1 MNSASQAIY
10 LSIVSI
16 GSAGISASRW
26 SAVKLLDGIHK
37 SVRALARE
45 VKNSHLPP
53 RAEAPKPCRIGLA
66 LGGGFARGLAHVGVL
81 KALEQEGIVPDFI
94 AGTSVGAVIGAAYC
108 SGVSAKELEEIAS
121 IVRFKDFARY
131 TISRFGLCTN
141 DRMTGFLQ
149 RILKVKTFEELRI
162 PLAVTATDFVTGEP
176 IIFTKGTLI
185 DPVRASCAYPGVFLP
200 VSVEGKLMVDGLLGH
215 AVPAEPL
222 KKMGAE
228 RVAAVF
234 FGAHWVRKN
243 PRHVLEVIGQCFSIA
258 QSNMSCLWRAHA
270 DLLIE
275 PDVSAYGF
283 DDFQK
288 ALGIVQVGYEA
299 GLKVL
304 PTFHA
309 WATERDSYQDYER
322 QKKKEK
328 VSLAPT
334 STIMQQ
340 PVPLG

>member
-1 MNSASQAIY
+1 
-10 LSIVSI
+10 
-16 GSAGISASRW
+16 
-26 SAVKLLDGIHK
+26 VKLLDGIHK

-53 RAEAPKPCRIGLA
+53 RIETPKPCRIGLA
-66 LGGGFARGLAHVGVL
+66 LGGGFARGLAHVGIL

-94 AGTSVGAVIGAAYC
+94 AGTSVGAVIGAAYS

-176 IIFTKGTLI
+176 IVFTKGTLI

-200 VSVEGKLMVDGLLGH
+200 VNVEGRLMVDGLLGH
-215 AVPAEPL
+215 AVPVRPL
-222 KKMGAE
+222 KNMGAD
-228 RVAAVF
+228 RVAAIF
-234 FGAHWVRKN
+234 FGAHWVRKS

-258 QSNMSCLWRAHA
+258 QANMSCLWQAYA
-270 DLLIE
+270 DLLVE

-304 PTFHA
+304 PTFRA
-309 WATERDSYQDYER
+309 WAAERDAYNRYVSLER
-322 QKKKEK
+322 AEK
-328 VSLAPT
+328 VPVTATPA
-334 STIMQQ
+334 IVQQ